1 MSENI
6 YKKILSIFMIESNI
20 IFFYIISNDTE
31 HNKCSDFSCDRYFRI
46 WEFFKFDFSLYLW
59 SNFLFLYR

>member
-1 MSENI
+1 MPENI

-46 WEFFKFDFSLYLW
+46 GEFFKFDFSLYL
-59 SNFLFLYR
+59 

>member
-1 MSENI
+1 MPENI

-20 IFFYIISNDTE
+20 IFFYIISNSTG

-46 WEFFKFDFSLYLW
+46 
-59 SNFLFLYR
+59 